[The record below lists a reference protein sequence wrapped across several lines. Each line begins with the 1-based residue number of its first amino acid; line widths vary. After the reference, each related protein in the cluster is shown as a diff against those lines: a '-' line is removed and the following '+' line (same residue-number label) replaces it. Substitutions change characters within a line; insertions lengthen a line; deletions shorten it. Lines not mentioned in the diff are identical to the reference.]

1 MWHPQCEPQSII
13 WSPYPSKSALTLTFK
28 TYVIQIH
35 TDPFYSGFCG
45 LRSQRKQQC
54 RHLWGVSIVMVRRGN
69 SSIKSQLVFWD
80 WWSKIDALIV
90 ACRWI
95 CCSIRSDIIIV
106 VFFYF
111 LRCALMET
119 DKPLICMH
127 ISMQET

>member
-35 TDPFYSGFCG
+35 TDLFYSGFCG

-90 ACRWI
+90 ACR
-95 CCSIRSDIIIV
+95 
-106 VFFYF
+106 
-111 LRCALMET
+111 
-119 DKPLICMH
+119 
-127 ISMQET
+127 